1 MTSITRR
8 VRTIVLATGVFGTLG
23 FGAAAAVAA
32 PPAEANPFYCGVR
45 ASADACRKCCV
56 GHGYNQG
63 GQWDT
68 VTGDCWCANPG

>member
-1 MTSITRR
+1 MTSITHR
-8 VRTIVLATGVFGTLG
+8 VRTIVLAAGVFGTLG

-32 PPAEANPFYCGVR
+32 PPAEGEPFYCGVR

-56 GHGYNQG
+56 GKGYTQG

-68 VTGDCWCANPG
+68 ATGDCWCANPD